1 MLAVIRDGDGVVVD
15 GGELGRWPLS
25 GFETFHQYRLIQEI
39 DVLCDGVSWH
49 DDVLGLE
56 GE

>member
-1 MLAVIRDGDGVVVD
+1 MIRDGDGVVVD
-15 GGELGRWPLS
+15 GGELGWWPLS

-39 DVLCDGVSWH
+39 SVLCDGVSWH